1 MTLEFEYVQLTTCAY
16 RNYNPK
22 EVFRMGY
29 NKKVVINGIS
39 FNFAIKSESEARI
52 EIAPATSN
60 ATPIDI
66 SGNNSLGIL
75 FSDDARE
82 ELLDEVFNLLG
93 HLKPG
98 STFFQLTNGKGLVP
112 GAPVFVNIRKTDQP
126 ITKFWPYGHYDEAGV
141 AYGAVSTMMDNMF
154 FAA

>member
-1 MTLEFEYVQLTTCAY
+1 
-16 RNYNPK
+16 
-22 EVFRMGY
+22 MGY

-39 FNFAIKSESEARI
+39 FNFARKSENEARI

-66 SGNNSLGIL
+66 SGNNNIGIL

-82 ELLDEVFNLLG
+82 ELYDEVLTLLG

-98 STFFQLTNGKGLVP
+98 YTFYQLTHGKYLVP
-112 GAPVFVNIRKTDQP
+112 GAPVYVDILKTDQP
-126 ITKFWPYGHYDEAGV
+126 ITKFWPYGHYDETGV
-141 AYGAVSTMMDNMF
+141 ALGAVRIMMDNMF